1 MQKHTNKISYDKE
14 QLFRFLTEQSSDII
28 LLVDRNGIITYENKA
43 VEEVLGYKPQE
54 RIGGSSFDNLHPDEL
69 ESVKRGFNKLF
80 KDIHAPV
87 FRSEARIRHKDG
99 HWRMFEIIGSILPHN
114 NVVESVIVNLRDITE
129 RKLVEEKLRE
139 SEASYRQLFDN
150 SPAAIYRVD
159 FKKGTFLKANDVFC
173 QRYGCKP
180 EEVTSLSP
188 YDVLTEESKKL
199 FLERLEKMSLGI
211 KVPETVEYEVLN
223 KKGQRLYLQLH
234 NKNIYDAEG
243 NVIASDV
250 VAHDITERKQAEE
263 ELKRFAK
270 NLEDANTAMRVL
282 MNRRDEDRKEI
293 EDKLQ
298 TNIKNLVIPYLKMLN
313 HASLDNRYKHYLN
326 VLENNLKEVLSPF
339 MKNILSLNKN
349 LTPQEI
355 QIVDLIKQGKNTK
368 EIAGMLNASPNTIAT
383 HRNNIREKLNLR
395 NAKVN
400 LRSYLQSIS

>member
-150 SPAAIYRVD
+150 SPAAIYRV
-159 FKKGTFLKANDVFC
+159 
-173 QRYGCKP
+173 
-180 EEVTSLSP
+180 
-188 YDVLTEESKKL
+188 
-199 FLERLEKMSLGI
+199 
-211 KVPETVEYEVLN
+211 
-223 KKGQRLYLQLH
+223 
-234 NKNIYDAEG
+234 
-243 NVIASDV
+243 
-250 VAHDITERKQAEE
+250 
-263 ELKRFAK
+263 
-270 NLEDANTAMRVL
+270 
-282 MNRRDEDRKEI
+282 
-293 EDKLQ
+293 
-298 TNIKNLVIPYLKMLN
+298 
-313 HASLDNRYKHYLN
+313 
-326 VLENNLKEVLSPF
+326 
-339 MKNILSLNKN
+339 
-349 LTPQEI
+349 
-355 QIVDLIKQGKNTK
+355 
-368 EIAGMLNASPNTIAT
+368 
-383 HRNNIREKLNLR
+383 
-395 NAKVN
+395 
-400 LRSYLQSIS
+400 

>member
-1 MQKHTNKISYDKE
+1 MLYEEE
-14 QLFRFLTEQSSDII
+14 QLFRILTEQSSDII
-28 LLVDRNGIITYENKA
+28 LLVDSNGIITYENKA
-43 VEEVLGYKPQE
+43 VEGVLGYKPQE
-54 RIGGSSFDNLHPDEL
+54 RIGGSSFDNLHPNEL
-69 ESVKRGFNKLF
+69 KSVKRGFNKLF

-99 HWRMFEIIGSILPHN
+99 SWRMFEIIGSILPHN
-114 NVVESVIVNLRDITE
+114 NVVGSVIVNLRDITE

-139 SEASYRQLFDN
+139 SEANYRQLFDN

-159 FKKGTFLKANDVFC
+159 FKKGKFLKANDVFC

-199 FLERLEKMSLGI
+199 FLDRLEKMSLGI
-211 KVPETVEYEVLN
+211 KVSETVEYEVLN
-223 KKGQRLYLQLH
+223 KKGQRFCLQLH

-368 EIAGMLNASPNTIAT
+368 EIADMLNASPNTIAT

-400 LRSYLQSIS
+400 LRSYLQSLS

>member
-1 MQKHTNKISYDKE
+1 
-14 QLFRFLTEQSSDII
+14 
-28 LLVDRNGIITYENKA
+28 
-43 VEEVLGYKPQE
+43 
-54 RIGGSSFDNLHPDEL
+54 
-69 ESVKRGFNKLF
+69 
-80 KDIHAPV
+80 
-87 FRSEARIRHKDG
+87 
-99 HWRMFEIIGSILPHN
+99 
-114 NVVESVIVNLRDITE
+114 
-129 RKLVEEKLRE
+129 
-139 SEASYRQLFDN
+139 
-150 SPAAIYRVD
+150 
-159 FKKGTFLKANDVFC
+159 
-173 QRYGCKP
+173 
-180 EEVTSLSP
+180 
-188 YDVLTEESKKL
+188 
-199 FLERLEKMSLGI
+199 LERLEKMSLGI

-400 LRSYLQSIS
+400 LRSYLQSLS